1 MRLNSE
7 GGTLERGSPLPTLPL
22 DNLGVAASPLQ
33 SASARGVNPRASDCI
48 TKVAFDIVFLVH
60 TISGVKMKICFVC
73 TGNATRSQMAEAFA
87 KKLGGDK
94 IEVYS
99 AGSHPL
105 GYFLPQ
111 TIQVMKEAG
120 LDISGQ
126 RSKHLSE
133 VPIEEMDYVITL
145 CDSAAQYCP
154 GTVPF
159 KGYRP
164 LKRLHWPFEDP
175 GNFIGDDE
183 AKLQAF
189 RQVRDAIHKKLANW
203 LKTI

>member
-1 MRLNSE
+1 
-7 GGTLERGSPLPTLPL
+7 
-22 DNLGVAASPLQ
+22 
-33 SASARGVNPRASDCI
+33 
-48 TKVAFDIVFLVH
+48 
-60 TISGVKMKICFVC
+60 MKICFVC

-120 LDISGQ
+120 LDISSQ

-133 VPIEEMDYVITL
+133 VPIEEMDYIITL
-145 CDSAAQYCP
+145 CDSAASYCP
-154 GTVPF
+154 TTLT
-159 KGYRP
+159 KGQ
-164 LKRLHWPFEDP
+164 KLHWPFGDP
-175 GNFIGDDE
+175 GNFVGSDE

-189 RQVRDAIHKKLANW
+189 RQVRDAIHKKLQDW
-203 LKTI
+203 FQKVL